1 MNNLKNVLYYV
12 VTIGGLSLLMYFIIL
27 KGASLEVG
35 KVHGFTPTLEAS
47 NWNQFRDTFIHNISH
62 PLAILL
68 LQIVTI
74 IVFARIFGWICK
86 KLRQPVVIGEIIAG
100 IFLGPSFVGMYLPE
114 FSHLIFPE
122 QSLSNLKFLS
132 QIGLILFMFIIGMEL
147 DLKILRNQ
155 AKEAVIISHA
165 SIIFPFSLGVGLAY
179 FIYTGFAPS
188 NINFLSFS
196 LFIGIAMSI
205 TAFPVLARIIQEKGL
220 TRTKLGSIA
229 ITCAAADD
237 ITAWC
242 MLAVVIAI
250 VKAGAIMSS
259 IFTVL
264 MALFYVAFMVKLVRP
279 FLKKFGDKYS
289 SREGL
294 SKPVVGIFFIV
305 MLLSSYLTEV
315 IGIHALFGAFMA
327 GIVMPSNV
335 NFRVIFI
342 EKLEDVSLVLLLPL
356 FFVFTGL
363 RTQIGLLNDAYAWQI
378 CGVIICVA
386 VAGKFAGGALSA
398 KFVGQTWRDSL
409 IIGAL
414 MNTRGLMELVVL
426 NIGYDLGV
434 LSPQI
439 FAMFVIMA
447 LFTTFMTAPVYEFI
461 NWILPDKVPGA
472 DVFSQEKY
480 NVLVSFGSPAKGVP
494 LIRLASGLVRNSPD
508 TSQVTALHLSPSTE
522 INQFNL
528 HEYEKESFRQ
538 VKQEAKKLGQAVN
551 TIFKPSQ
558 DIHAEIIQTVNDGGF
573 DLLLIGIGTSVFE
586 GTILGK
592 ILGFTSRII
601 NPERLLQTIKGREK
615 LFEPAMLDEKVK
627 QILRASK
634 VPVGI
639 LVDKKLDRLSNI
651 FVPVASV
658 NDLFLLDYAK
668 KLMANSNSRI
678 IIADLEGAMKKE
690 GMLKEVV
697 NSFADNNPQQ
707 VTVLQE
713 PSLSKDF
720 LAKQDMMIIS
730 IDIWKSLVETADEWL
745 EYTPSVLIVRP

>member
-1 MNNLKNVLYYV
+1 MKNLKNLIYYV
-12 VTIGGLSLLMYFIIL
+12 ATIGGLSLLMYFIII
-27 KGASLEVG
+27 KGAKQEKG
-35 KVHGFTPTLEAS
+35 KIIGYTPTLEAS
-47 NWNQFRDTFIHNISH
+47 TWSQFRDTFAHNISH

-74 IVFARIFGWICK
+74 IIVARVFGYLCRKI
-86 KLRQPVVIGEIIAG
+86 RQPVVIGEIIAG
-100 IFLGPSFVGMYLPE
+100 ILLGPSFLGMYFPE
-114 FSHLIFPE
+114 FSSVIFPE

-147 DLKILRNQ
+147 DLKILKNQ

-179 FIYTGFAPS
+179 YLYSTYSPD

-205 TAFPVLARIIQEKGL
+205 TAFPVLARIIQEKGI

-229 ITCAAADD
+229 LTCAAADD

-250 VKAGAIMSS
+250 VKAGAI
-259 IFTVL
+259 IGALFTVL
-264 MALFYVAFMVKLVRP
+264 MALFYVFFMLKLVRP

-305 MLLSSYLTEV
+305 MLLSAYLTEV

-327 GIVMPSNV
+327 GICMPSNV

-356 FFVFTGL
+356 FFVYTGL
-363 RTQIGLLNDAYAWQI
+363 RTQIGLLADAHLWGI
-378 CGVIICVA
+378 CGIIICVA
-386 VAGKFAGGALSA
+386 VTGKFAGGALSA

-414 MNTRGLMELVVL
+414 MNTRGLVELVVL

-434 LSPQI
+434 LTPQV

-461 NWILPDKVPGA
+461 NWSFPDRTARPDLG
-472 DVFSQEKY
+472 SQEKY
-480 NVLVSFGSPAKGVP
+480 NVLVSFGSPQKGVP
-494 LIRLASGLVRNSPD
+494 LIKVASGLVKKSPEK
-508 TSQVTALHLSPSTE
+508 SGITALHLSPSTE

-528 HEYEKESFRQ
+528 QEYEKESFRQ
-538 VKQEAKKLGQAVN
+538 VRQEAKKLGQIV
-551 TIFKPSQ
+551 TTVFKPSQ
-558 DIHAEIIQTVNDGGF
+558 DIHAEIIQTVNQGGF

-586 GTILGK
+586 GTVLGRF
-592 ILGFTSRII
+592 IGFTSRII
-601 NPERLLQTIKGREK
+601 NPERLIQTIKGREK
-615 LFEPAMLDEKVK
+615 FFEPVLLDEKVK

-639 LVDKKLDRLSNI
+639 LVDKKLDRLNNI
-651 FVPVASV
+651 FVAMGSV
-658 NDLFLLDYAK
+658 NDVFLLDYAK
-668 KLMANSNSRI
+668 KLIVNANSRVT
-678 IIADLEGAMKKE
+678 IADMEGAIKKE
-690 GMLKEVV
+690 GMLQEVV
-697 NSFADNNPQQ
+697 HSFIANN
-707 VTVLQE
+707 TEAILTAE
-713 PSLSKDF
+713 TISRDLMNKHD
-720 LAKQDMMIIS
+720 LLIIS
-730 IDIWKSLVETADEWL
+730 LENWKALLETADEWL
-745 EYTPSVLIVRP
+745 TYTPSVLIVRP